1 MIEPALNFLMFRKG
15 AGAPTESLVNKPGSL
30 TSRYSATPKLVRF
43 LFIPALP
50 YGVADL

>member
-1 MIEPALNFLMFRKG
+1 MIESPVIFLRFRKS
-15 AGAPTESLVNKPGSL
+15 AGAPTESLVKKPGSL

-43 LFIPALP
+43 LFFPALP